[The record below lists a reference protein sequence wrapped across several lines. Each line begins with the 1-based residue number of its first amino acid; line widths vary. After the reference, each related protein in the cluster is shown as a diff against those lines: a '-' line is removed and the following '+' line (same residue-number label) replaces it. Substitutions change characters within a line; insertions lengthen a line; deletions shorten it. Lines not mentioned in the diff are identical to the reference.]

1 MESRK
6 LELLK
11 QMAAGIAAQFGSKC
25 EVVIHEVSPNRMDQS
40 IVHIENG
47 HVSGR
52 RVGDG
57 ASNVVMVL
65 PVSCWSS
72 WRIRSVSRRIICAT

>member
-25 EVVIHEVSPNRMDQS
+25 EVVIHEVSPNRRDQS
-40 IVHIENG
+40 IVHI
-47 HVSGR
+47 
-52 RVGDG
+52 
-57 ASNVVMVL
+57 
-65 PVSCWSS
+65 
-72 WRIRSVSRRIICAT
+72 